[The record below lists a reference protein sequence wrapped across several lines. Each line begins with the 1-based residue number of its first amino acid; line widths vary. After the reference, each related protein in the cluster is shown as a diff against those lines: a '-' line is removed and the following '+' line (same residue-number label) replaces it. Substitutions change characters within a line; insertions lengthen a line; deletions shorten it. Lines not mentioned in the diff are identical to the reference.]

1 MDNFDLKKYLA
12 EGRLLS
18 EIQYKEGDFNAIS
31 IGDKFIDTK
40 KNIFTVVDVF
50 SPGFTTEIEQIK
62 LEDSNGNQSIWPDD
76 FIDIDV
82 EDGSFFDFFSTY
94 NKDIAPD
101 QTIFRL
107 PYWNIKGDEQVTLL
121 VAADNIDDATLMA
134 DEYMEDNYDRNNF
147 DLFIRGKEKLS
158 EPFGDLNPEDQKL
171 FKGNIGDYGIQPF

>member
-12 EGRLLS
+12 EGRLH
-18 EIQYKEGDFNAIS
+18 EE
-31 IGDKFIDTK
+31 
-40 KNIFTVVDVF
+40 VDGGNPNLKH
-50 SPGFTTEIEQIK
+50 SPV
-62 LEDSNGNQSIWPDD
+62 D
-76 FIDIDV
+76 
-82 EDGSFFDFFSTY
+82 FSTY